1 MKIIEIE
8 RALAHLSRNDKVLST
23 LIKNNGICNLP
34 THKKYFI
41 ALLRAIIGQ
50 QLSLKAAD
58 SINRK
63 FLAYFDNSPDPDSIL
78 SAKDETLRSL
88 GLSKAKVKY
97 VKDLALKVKE
107 GEVKLKNFS
116 KKRDEEIIEELTKV
130 KGVGVWTAQ
139 MFLIFTLGR
148 PDVLPVD
155 DLGIRKAIMLNYGL
169 KNLPSGE
176 EIKRLAKKNGWSPF
190 STIASLYLWKSLD
203 TNFETILK

>member
-1 MKIIEIE
+1 MKKFEIE
-8 RALAHLSRNDKVLST
+8 RALMHLSRNDKVLST

-50 QLSLKAAD
+50 QLSIKAAD

-63 FLAYFDNSPDPDSIL
+63 FLSYFDNSPTPDLIL
-78 SAKDETLRSL
+78 STKDEMLRSL
-88 GLSKAKVKY
+88 GLSNAKVKY
-97 VKDLALKVKE
+97 VKDLALKVKD
-107 GEVKLKNFS
+107 GTVRLQKFLNKS
-116 KKRDEEIIEELTKV
+116 DEEIIAELTKV
-130 KGVGVWTAQ
+130 KGIGVWTAQ

-155 DLGIRKAIMLNYGL
+155 DLGIRKAIMLNYGF

-176 EIKRLAKKNGWSPF
+176 EIVRLAKNNGWSPF

-203 TNFETILK
+203 TNFETILS